1 MNFRKST
8 YLLFVLITTIF
19 TVSLQAVYAQEQPLP
34 PHPDSTAPKQIIKTE
49 YGPNDTVFVKAMVI
63 NGEILGGK
71 ELGEVFVWGGDP
83 KQAAKYWAEW
93 TRLRNAV
100 YLTYPYARSAGVVM
114 IDVNKH
120 LETIS
125 GRGER
130 KKYIKTREKELRAA
144 FTDKVTDMSIYQGKV
159 LMKLINRQ
167 TGNNCYEI
175 IREMKSGFTAGFYQ
189 TLMFL
194 VGSSLKQEWNPQED
208 KFDRQIESIV
218 QEIDRMYYGT
228 PGYSSSPSA
237 AR

>member
-1 MNFRKST
+1 MKFWKST
-8 YLLFVLITTIF
+8 YILFVLIAF
-19 TVSLQAVYAQEQPLP
+19 FGFSLQAVYAQEQPLP
-34 PHPDSTAPKQIIKTE
+34 PHPDSTSPKQIIKIE
-49 YGPNDTVFVKAMVI
+49 YGPNDTVYVKAMVI

-71 ELGEVFVWGGDP
+71 ELEEVFVWGGDP

-100 YLTYPYARSAGVVM
+100 YLTYPYARSAGIVM
-114 IDVNKH
+114 VDVNKH

-167 TGNNCYEI
+167 TGNNCFEI

-189 TLMFL
+189 TLMFF

-218 QEIDRMYYGT
+218 QELDRMYSGT
-228 PGYSSSPSA
+228 PNNGSSPSA

>member
-1 MNFRKST
+1 MKFRKST
-8 YLLFVLITTIF
+8 YILFVLITTIF
-19 TVSLQAVYAQEQPLP
+19 TVSLQTVYAQEQPLP
-34 PHPDSTAPKQIIKTE
+34 PHPDSTSPKQIIKTE
-49 YGPNDTVFVKAMVI
+49 YGPNDTVFVKAMII
-63 NGEILGGK
+63 NGEVLGGK

-114 IDVNKH
+114 VDVNKH
-120 LETIS
+120 LESIS
-125 GRGER
+125 GRAER
-130 KKYIKTREKELRAA
+130 KKYIKSREKELRAA

-167 TGNNCYEI
+167 TGNNCFEI
-175 IREMKSGFTAGFYQ
+175 IREMKNGFTAGFYQ

-218 QEIDRMYYGT
+218 QEIDRMYSGT